1 MRPDY
6 DPVATL
12 ISLPAV
18 RTARFEPK
26 RPSAKQKAGHSPAFV
41 IFTVGPKPDHVAQP
55 SYFDFFFAALDFFFT
70 FLIAV
75 RTAVRRLMLCTR
87 RPCAWCA
94 RLRADFVLAMD
105 SMPSEGAGV

>member
-55 SYFDFFFAALDFFFT
+55 SYFDFFFAALDFFFGAA
-70 FLIAV
+70 FLWLFA
-75 RTAVRRLMLCTR
+75 A
-87 RPCAWCA
+87 A
-94 RLRADFVLAMD
+94 
-105 SMPSEGAGV
+105 